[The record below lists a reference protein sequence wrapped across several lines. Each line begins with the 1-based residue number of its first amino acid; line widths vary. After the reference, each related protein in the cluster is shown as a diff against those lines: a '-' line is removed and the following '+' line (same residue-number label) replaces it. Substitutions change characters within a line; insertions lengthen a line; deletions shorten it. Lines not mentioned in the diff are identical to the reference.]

1 MAFLYPGKISRYEAL
16 ARELYE
22 TSPAF
27 RGAFDCCVALAP
39 SETGRNLLAAL
50 YNPDN
55 ALWQRSKSSV
65 PCLFAVEYALTQLL
79 VFVGIGPAYV
89 AGSGA
94 GEYAAACA
102 AGMIGLADGLRLADA
117 FET

>member
-1 MAFLYPGKISRYEAL
+1 
-16 ARELYE
+16 
-22 TSPAF
+22 
-27 RGAFDCCVALAP
+27 
-39 SETGRNLLAAL
+39 
-50 YNPDN
+50 
-55 ALWQRSKSSV
+55 
-65 PCLFAVEYALTQLL
+65 L